1 MYARMYFLAL
11 LSIIANANT
20 SAQRWKALNGPTGA
34 ATVVS
39 MITYEKG
46 EIYTLIYSGKMF
58 RSLDKAKT
66 WENISMGLEQIA
78 NNVTYNSKIKES
90 PTGEIF
96 MSSGKIFYKF
106 IPATNSWITMSKD
119 IEIEDFAFS
128 PDGSTIY
135 AGTYREFY
143 ISVKGSNFNKIQTW
157 STHSVELLCL
167 GNNNNFVRISQGA
180 AGDILKFN
188 DDGSQLRLIT
198 RSSCC
203 RSMFFHEKSK
213 TLFDVDYDS
222 RISKDFGQTWINLVL
237 PDTLNFYRMVELE
250 DGSIL
255 GLSYK
260 KANISKDDG
269 KSWIEVSSF
278 NLKNNNFA
286 AYDNAITKS
295 KKDELVISN
304 SLNSYY
310 LDDKGY
316 SYTFEMPV
324 LEPIVFGFVQFGEK
338 NIFFHT
344 SSNNQLS
351 IDDGLIWKI
360 LPTNIYNIYL
370 FWKDGTIAYNTN
382 NSLILSTDQFN
393 SQQTKALPEFAS
405 SENLLMDNN
414 ENIVLLSYDKS
425 YISYDKG
432 DSWKLI
438 GENLKIPT
446 SVDKFKISKQN
457 IIFGASQKDTIYYSA
472 DYGITWKGFHVLS
485 SVVPQNEIFLSINNI
500 FLWLEED
507 QNTFNLGYKFSS
519 DFGTTIEELKLQND
533 ERILLIDEYDNVYT
547 KGSQNGNSL
556 KVTNM
561 LTKQASLISVDGL
574 DLTVN
579 EGLSVIRG
587 NNGYLY
593 SVKTNS
599 PVYKYS
605 EKFENELG
613 IISGKVFIDENQ
625 DCAKSSTEVNT
636 RAFQMEV
643 SGSRISFEVPVL
655 EDGNF
660 KVFLAPGDYKLNL
673 KSKSLIW
680 AQCNFPT
687 QVNIQANIESKYNEL
702 LVKPIEYCADLS
714 TNVVLGRLRR
724 CFDNNFAY
732 LTIKNEGTI
741 SSKNTVV
748 TVLMDDY
755 FETIQSSLSPTTV
768 NGNLWTFNISEIK
781 PGEIYRINF
790 KFTVSCTA
798 SINQEHCIKY
808 ITENEQACKGFSSLM
823 DTSIICE
830 KNVGSFDP
838 NDKTVLVNGKST
850 DFLYEKDTILEY
862 LIRFQNTGTDTAF
875 NIRLTDKLDYNL
887 DWTSL
892 IALTASH
899 DYTYSVNEQG
909 LLEVN
914 FKDIML
920 ADSNISES
928 NSHGYFKFSIKPKP
942 GLNFGTLINNV
953 ADIYFD
959 FNDAVRTNF
968 AKLTL
973 TPILK
978 TKNIAGEKII
988 ELKAIPNPA
997 NQVTEIALPES
1008 WHNAVVHARVLS
1020 LDGKLVQSFD
1030 ISTNKIILKR
1040 KNLISGMYYIN
1051 LINKEG
1057 KRAYCKIIFN

>member
-11 LSIIANANT
+11 FSIIAIAST
-20 SAQRWKALNGPTGA
+20 SAQSWKALNGPTGA
-34 ATVVS
+34 LTVVS
-39 MITYEKG
+39 IITYEKG
-46 EIYTLIYSGKMF
+46 EIYTLIQSGKMF
-58 RSLDKAKT
+58 RSLDKAKS
-66 WENISMGLEQIA
+66 WENISAGLQQIA
-78 NNVTYNSKIKES
+78 NGSNFTAQMKES

-96 MSSGKIFYKF
+96 MSSLNFLFKF
-106 IPATNSWITMSKD
+106 DSTTKSWIIVSD
-119 IEIEDFAFS
+119 NIGIEDFAFS
-128 PDGSTIY
+128 PDGRIIY
-135 AGTYREFY
+135 AVAYHNLY
-143 ISVKGSNFNKIQTW
+143 ISVNGSNFTQFQAGWIN
-157 STHSVELLCL
+157 SRELLCF
-167 GNNNNFVRISQGA
+167 GNNNNFVKTTDGA
-180 AGDILKFN
+180 AGEIWKFN
-188 DDGSQLRLIT
+188 DDGSDLRVISS
-198 RSSCC
+198 SSCC
-203 RSMFFHEKSK
+203 GSIFFHKKSK
-213 TLFDVDYDS
+213 TLFNLDFPI
-222 RISKDFGQTWINLVL
+222 RFSKDFGLTWANLVL
-237 PDTLNFYRMVELE
+237 QDNLYFDKMVELE
-250 DGSIL
+250 DGNIL
-255 GLSYK
+255 GFLNNKAYK
-260 KANISKDDG
+260 SIDDG
-269 KSWIEVSSF
+269 MSWIEESTYFLNDFYVGSNPDLS
-278 NLKNNNFA
+278 
-286 AYDNAITKS
+286 KS
-295 KKDELVISN
+295 KKDEIVICN
-304 SLNSYY
+304 NQ
-310 LDDKGY
+310 Y
-316 SYTFEMPV
+316 SYFLENKTNKYTIQMPV
-324 LEPIVFGFVQFGEK
+324 LEPGVSEIIQFGEK
-338 NIFFHT
+338 YIFCET
-344 SSNNQLS
+344 RSNNQLS
-351 IDDGLIWKI
+351 IDDGLTWKK
-360 LPTNIYNIYL
+360 LPTNINNNV
-370 FWKDGTIAYNTN
+370 FWKDGTMAYYTYD
-382 NSLILSTDQFN
+382 SIIVSTDQFN
-393 SQQTKALPEFAS
+393 TKQTKALPEFAPF
-405 SENLLMDNN
+405 ENLFLDNN
-414 ENIVLLSYDKS
+414 ENIVLLTYDKS

-438 GENLKIPT
+438 GENLEIPT

-457 IIFGASQKDTIYYSA
+457 IICGGSYKDSIYYSA
-472 DYGITWKGFHVLS
+472 DYGITWQGFRALPESIFKFEV
-485 SVVPQNEIFLSINNI
+485 FLSANNV
-500 FLWLEED
+500 FLWQEIDLS
-507 QNTFNLGYKFSS
+507 TFHNVYKYST
-519 DFGTTIEELKLQND
+519 DFGTTIEEFKLQND
-533 ERILLIDEYDNVYT
+533 ERILLIDDYDNVYVSS
-547 KGSQNGNSL
+547 SQNVNSL
-556 KVTNM
+556 KVTNI
-561 LTKQASLISVDGL
+561 LTKQISSISLSGL
-574 DLTVN
+574 NLTVN
-579 EGLSVIRG
+579 DGIGIVRRG

-593 SVKTNS
+593 ASKDFKPLN
-599 PVYKYS
+599 KYS

-625 DCAKSSTEVNT
+625 DCAKSSAEVNT
-636 RAFQMEV
+636 RAFQIKV
-643 SGSRISFEVPVL
+643 SGSRTTIEVPVL
-655 EDGNF
+655 EDGSF
-660 KVFLAPGDYKLNL
+660 KMYLAPGDYKLNL

-680 AQCNFPT
+680 EQCNFPT
-687 QVNIQANIESKYNEL
+687 LVNIQANIESKYNEL

-741 SSKNTVV
+741 SSKNTTV
-748 TVLMDDY
+748 TVLMDEY

-781 PGEIYRINF
+781 PGETYRINF

-808 ITENEQACKGFSSLM
+808 ITVNEQECKGFSSLI
-823 DTSIICE
+823 DTSIVCE

-875 NIRLTDKLDYNL
+875 NIRITDKLDYNL

-899 DYTYSVNEQG
+899 DYTYSVNNQG

-920 ADSNISES
+920 ADSNISEA

-959 FNDAVRTNF
+959 FNEAVRTNF

-1030 ISTNKIILKR
+1030 ICTNKIILERNK
-1040 KNLISGMYYIN
+1040 LCSGMYYLN

-1057 KRAYCKIIFN
+1057 KKAYCKIIFN

>member
-1 MYARMYFLAL
+1 MYARIYFLAL

-286 AYDNAITKS
+286 AYDNEITKS

-457 IIFGASQKDTIYYSA
+457 IIFGASQKDTIYYST

-625 DCAKSSTEVNT
+625 DCIKSIAEVNT
-636 RAFQMEV
+636 RSFQMKV
-643 SGSRISFEVPVL
+643 SGSRTTIEVPIL

-660 KVFLAPGDYKLNL
+660 KIFLAPGDYKLNL

-680 AQCNFPT
+680 EQCNFPT
-687 QVNIQANIESKYNEL
+687 SVNVQSNIENKYNEL

-714 TNVVLGRLRR
+714 TNVVLSRLRR

-732 LTIKNEGTI
+732 LTIKNEGSI
-741 SSKNTVV
+741 SSKNTIV

-755 FETIQSSLSPTTV
+755 FEKIQPSLSPLTV
-768 NGNLWTFNISEIK
+768 NGNLWTFNISEIR
-781 PGEIYRINF
+781 PGETYRINF

-823 DTSIICE
+823 DTSIVCE
-830 KNVGSFDP
+830 KNIGSFDP

-850 DFLYEKDTILEY
+850 DFLYKKDSILEY

-875 NIRLTDKLDYNL
+875 NIKLTDKLDYNL

-920 ADSNISES
+920 ADSNISEA

-959 FNDAVRTNF
+959 FNEAVRTNF

-1030 ISTNKIILKR
+1030 INTNKIILERNK
-1040 KNLISGMYYIN
+1040 LCSGMYYLN
-1051 LINKEG
+1051 LIHKEG